1 MSIEDS
7 RISAVENENAS
18 HDLISDI
25 HQDARLQTSA
35 LGGLEVAQA
44 GTTQPSDQQGAQS
57 TETTGRLPAAQDAAA
72 AAPAGQ
78 VVPDQNNIA
87 HLPAGTAID
96 DIHVRGNDL
105 VLVQADGTEIVIVNG
120 ALHVPTFL
128 LGEVELPQQAVIAAL
143 EQSNINV
150 AAGPDGSYSASS
162 SPSSSGAN
170 FQDSIQGN
178 AGDPTQL
185 ASLLADTQ
193 QADLTP
199 SRTPDEQNGVPLI
212 TASSISLVTEV
223 SDANGAFSTQ
233 VVNGQFGFIPGK
245 DFGVITAVGL
255 SDSLNMDEGTQNGTH
270 VDLTSNG
277 QPVVVTIN
285 GLTITGSVDGQ
296 PVFTLTVTN
305 IETGAY
311 TFTQFGPLDHP
322 DRGESGADDVLRLQ
336 FSYTVTDKNNDQ
348 VTGIGSVDIRDD
360 APSIDPTAKSPDS
373 AVNESG
379 ITGGESHPVTTASL
393 GIDWGADKGSN
404 RDVTFDK
411 QTAPTGLTSHGEQIH
426 YEISADGHTLTGY
439 IVVAVS
445 EGELTGLKTVPVFI
459 VTLNPAAANGAYT
472 FELLQSIDH
481 PQTTGSE
488 GGEGSEGGIQLLSVA
503 TSQDEQIGLNF
514 AVTAKDADGD
524 TLPVNFTVTV
534 NDDVPEIDGDAKAVN
549 LLANGDFKSAVW
561 HAEGWDAGGYAGSA
575 HEGIGWKVDG
585 TNASSLQVERVSSG
599 YMGMVASDEAPMI
612 DMGSSPGNTTISQD
626 LTGLKLGEALTLT
639 FEIGTPVGG
648 TAKLEVYWN
657 GVRVGLFDPT
667 NAMTKV
673 VIGNLYADEHGQ
685 GTVTF
690 KEVGAAD
697 YTGTY
702 LANVSLTESTAVP
715 AFTATV
721 GEDDKAF
728 SFELAAGH
736 QFTFG
741 ADGAGSLVLGAAT
754 VASASGI
761 TLALPEEAFGYKAGN
776 IVVKTGYFESLGRGE
791 IAVVTI
797 PFTVTDGDGDSKTGV
812 YQITVVGAND
822 APVFDTKAATI
833 TFGETADITGS
844 TTAHG
849 QSGTFAFTDVDLNDT
864 GHSVSVGVET
874 SGTVN
879 GLPSNLASLLHIDA
893 VTKEA
898 GKSDGEV
905 KWTFSAQDK
914 AFDYLSANETVT
926 LKYTLTLDDG
936 HGGTATQTVTVT
948 VTGTNDTPVITTTDA
963 GAKFG
968 ENADQT
974 GTKDA
979 HTAGGVLAF
988 TDADLTDTGHS
999 AIVKGVV
1006 ASGTTNSADYSSF
1019 LHIDSVMKD
1028 AGSATGEIKWSFS
1041 APDSTFDY
1049 LSKNEEL
1056 KLTYT
1061 VELDDGDGGK
1071 TTQLVTVTVT
1081 GANDLPIVEAVTVD
1095 LNEKPGKTLSFQ
1107 NDVAHFTVNFTDAD
1121 LSDTGHTAKIVGFK
1135 ASGETDGLNALTRL
1149 ALANALDIDSISK
1162 KAGETDGQ
1170 VKVTFKATD
1179 AIFDYLADGEKLTL
1193 TYQIQVNDHDGG
1205 KVTQDVTVVITGSN
1219 DAPVIAYNDGD
1230 TIRELS
1236 GVTGS
1241 TKADT
1246 ASGTILF
1253 TDVDLNDTGHTA
1265 LVDGVKATGVT
1276 GAGTTDYSKFLTV
1289 AASKAEGSALGAIKW
1304 NFSAPDSTFD
1314 YLAKDEKLT
1323 LTYTVSLS
1331 DGHGGTDTAKVTIV
1345 VIGRNDSPV
1354 ITAGAPVEFGENP
1367 ATTGSLAE
1375 HSASG
1380 LLKFTDVDLN
1390 DKGHTAKFTDV
1401 AVEGTQSGLSLD
1413 KNALL
1418 SLISTSAV
1426 TKNVGSSE
1434 GSIAWTF
1441 KATDKTFDY
1450 LANGESV
1457 TLRYTVEVDDHDGG
1471 KGTQVVSIVVTGSND
1486 APIVQ
1491 AVSLGLSE
1499 TAGRTLSFAN
1509 DMASVTMT
1517 FTDADL
1523 SDTGHTA
1530 KVTGFA
1536 ASGNTAGLN
1545 LVSRYLLEHALD
1557 INSVTKQAGS
1567 TQGAVNATFKAT
1579 DAIFDYL
1586 ADGEKLTLRYTVTVD
1601 DKHGGTTPQT
1611 VEITITGTNDQPVIA
1626 GGDKA
1631 TITER
1636 AGLTGNDV
1644 SDKAS
1649 GLIAFADADLSDSHS
1664 AVVSKI
1670 AASGAVGTTTDAAY
1684 SDFLKVSVVE
1694 APGSAVGVI
1703 KWAFE
1708 APDKTFDYLAKGE
1721 KLTLTY
1727 QVTLSDGHGGA
1738 DTTTVTIVVTGTNDA
1753 PVVNGNATLTPISED
1768 ILPADNKG
1776 TLVSDLIAGHASD
1789 VDGQVQG
1796 IAVSGQSDKGGHWE
1810 YSINGGTSWTT
1821 LSASASA
1828 SLVLGLTSLVRF
1840 VPDMNVQTEQST
1852 NPQTQIDK
1860 PTITFHAWDGTTND
1874 TAGSVVDLTK
1884 NGATGGTSAYSA
1896 GTVTGT
1902 IAIGSVVDHVFTAV
1916 DDVVDLR
1923 GPNGLSNDPTKDA
1936 NWFEDGNFTN
1946 ALDGNDTVYLPN
1958 AGDKLAG
1965 VYAGVAFDGG
1975 VGNDT
1980 IYGGTANDI
1989 IHGGEGDDTITGG
2002 TGADQLFGDAG
2013 DDTFK
2018 LVTDV
2023 IGSGTRAFEL
2033 GDGTKIQV
2041 DINGLAGTSD
2051 TVDGGTGYDK
2061 IVLDK
2066 GSASGYV
2073 YDTYSAPSYISH
2085 VEEIVGTSGN
2095 DVIMVAANYKSDLA
2109 DGGITIDGGA
2119 GNDYIGGGAGND
2131 TLYGGDGDD
2140 VISGL
2145 DGDDVIEG
2153 GGGND
2158 TLYGGAGN
2166 DILRGGEGND
2176 TLYGGAGN
2184 DRIDGGKGDD
2194 IIIGGKGDDALIG
2207 GEGNDRFLYTVGDG
2221 NDRINGGGETG
2232 TTAPNYDI
2240 LEITGD
2246 GENRDFTIGKISKAD
2261 AGNIN
2266 AYPTDAD
2273 DITISYT
2280 GTDAATIRVDEIER
2294 IVIDTGNGNHNITVG
2309 DLTGTGIAP
2318 ATIVINSG
2326 SGDDIIDLTKLAGT
2340 KVEISD
2346 SDAVKPIESDTDTVK
2361 LAGHWA
2367 DYVIEKASDGT
2378 YSFSLGGNVVVTAK
2392 NIERFTFAADVS
2404 DSHDGTVLAG
2414 DLLNTAPHAVN
2425 DTALV
2430 TEAGGIGNAT
2440 AGVPT
2445 ADGNVLT
2452 NDTDANAYD
2461 TRVVTQVSGSAVTSD
2476 QPTVINGTYGSLT
2489 IHSDG
2494 SYTYALNNDATATQ
2508 SLRGNESGLDTFTYT
2523 MKDAHGLTSQA
2534 KLDVS
2539 VKGSNDAA
2547 VIGGATTGSV
2557 TEDVGATSAA
2567 PLFSENFEG
2576 RPAGFASDW
2585 GSNGWIQSSGSLTQ
2599 HLSEQ
2604 ETALYDGGQSVAK
2617 TINLGTA
2624 PAVTKIE
2631 FDFLKI
2637 DSWDQG
2643 EHLQVYLNDGQAFT
2657 FTPKSGADGSTNAT
2671 GTFTVGGITGT
2682 YVVTSSGTDTQ
2693 LGGSNLYLDR
2703 VYHIT
2708 LIAEGVGNTLKLGFG
2723 NNLNEHFSNE
2733 DFGIDNVV
2741 IRDANAGKLMT
2752 QGDLTVSD
2760 VDHDQSSFVA
2770 QTATS
2775 SLGIFTL
2782 ASNGHWTYAADNSNP
2797 AIQALGAG
2805 KTLVDTFT
2813 VSSADGT
2820 TQEVKIT
2827 INGTN
2832 DAPTAVVLL
2841 NNAVN
2846 ENQLGALI
2854 GNLTTTDKD
2863 VGDTHTYTVSD
2874 DRFEVVGGELR
2885 LKSNVSLDYETEHSV
2900 TLTVTSKDSGNLTT
2914 SQMFT
2919 IQVGDVNEKP
2929 TIASGT
2935 TGSIAENSASSKVV
2949 YQTVAADPEGK
2960 TLSYSLSG
2968 DDKDLFNISST
2979 GAVTFKSSP
2988 DYEAAADANHDNVY
3002 KIVVNV
3008 SDGTLVTAQPVL
3020 ISVTDVN
3027 EAPKITSGA
3036 TASIAENS
3044 LVSQVVYQTA
3054 ATDPE
3059 GKALIYSLTGDD
3071 KDLFNISS
3079 TGAVTFKASPDYE
3092 SARDA
3097 NHDNVYKVVVNV
3109 GDGTL
3114 VTTQAVSISVTD
3126 VNEAPRIASGAT
3138 GSIAENSLVSQVV
3151 YQTAAVDP
3159 EGKPLTYSLS
3169 GDDKDLFNISS
3180 TGAVTFKTS
3189 PDYEAAA
3196 DADHDNI
3203 YSVSVNVSDGTLV
3216 TTQAV
3221 SISVTDVNEAP
3232 KITSASTG
3240 SEAENTP
3247 ISNIVYQTVAA
3258 DPEGKPLTY
3267 SLSGA
3272 DKDLF
3277 NISSTGAV
3285 TFKVSPDY
3293 EAPKDVGTNNVY
3305 DINVLVSDGVNT
3317 TSKAIVITVTDVQEL
3332 AATANT
3338 YNVGTNAGNSAGS
3351 SLDITGSAYV
3361 YVKSND
3367 PDIQNASTSPSI
3379 TLSATTSKG
3388 QYDYYK
3394 FVVTENGTK
3403 VVLDVDHS
3411 NFDNS
3416 LTLYKANPQGGP
3428 SVVAQIDD
3436 AGGDT
3441 GSTSTRDA
3449 AIVQVLNAGTY
3460 YIRVSE
3466 YSQDAAFDRFS
3477 SSNNVYE
3484 LQVSITKPNGD
3495 PIILDLDH
3503 NGIALSTLDNG
3514 VSFDINADGHQDKIA
3529 WTAGSDG
3536 ILAYDVDGNGKI
3548 DNGSEIFSPHF
3559 AGGNYVDGL
3568 QALATL
3574 DSNHD
3579 GKIDANDEAFS
3590 KLTIWQDLNHN
3601 GISDAG
3607 ELSSLAD
3614 HQIASLSLD
3623 AHASDS
3629 AINGQA
3635 ILADGSYTLTD
3646 GSTGHFVE
3654 VAFDATLGSA
3664 DDNHAYS
3671 LIGSDGNDTLSG
3683 AGGMYTL
3690 TGGAGADTF
3699 VLDADALSDVKI
3711 ADVITD
3717 YKAGEGD
3724 TLDVSKLLDSLLGHQ
3739 ATEAEALSS
3748 VKTTVQ
3754 GADTVVSVNA
3764 NGGWHDVAVLQN
3776 TTEAVKI
3783 LFDDKHDTTTA
3794 PHVG

>member
-35 LGGLEVAQA
+35 RGGVEVAQA
-44 GTTQPSDQQGAQS
+44 DSTQPADQQGAQS
-57 TETTGRLPAAQDAAA
+57 TETTGRLPAAQEAAA

-193 QADLTP
+193 QADATP
-199 SRTPDEQNGVPLI
+199 GSAQDEKNGVPLI
-212 TASSISLVTEV
+212 APSSLLTLTETTDGEGGFQ
-223 SDANGAFSTQ
+223 SQ
-233 VVNGQFGFIPGK
+233 VVNGQFGFVPGK
-245 DFGVITAVGL
+245 DFGVITSIGL
-255 SDSLNMDEGTQNGTH
+255 SDSLNMQEGTQLGTH
-270 VDLTSNG
+270 VDLTSDG
-277 QPVVVTIN
+277 KPVVVTVN

-305 IETGAY
+305 TLTGAY
-311 TFTQFGPLDHP
+311 TFTQLGPLDHP
-322 DRGESGADDVLRLQ
+322 DKGEAGADDVLRLQ
-336 FSYTVTDKNNDQ
+336 FSYTVTDKDGDS
-348 VTGIGSVDIRDD
+348 VTGIGSVDVRDD
-360 APSIDPTAKSPDS
+360 APDVGTGVAATEVREADIS
-373 AVNESG
+373 
-379 ITGGESHPVTTASL
+379 GGESHGAQQINVSL
-393 GIDWGADKGSN
+393 GIDWGADNGSN
-404 RDVTFDK
+404 RNLTFAAVQESLK
-411 QTAPTGLTSHGEQIH
+411 GFTSHGQQIQFVV
-426 YEISADGHTLTGY
+426 SDNGHTLTGY
-439 IVVAVS
+439 IVMS
-445 EGELTGLKTVPVFI
+445 GGNEGGGEGGIELLRASAEPITVFT
-459 VTLNPAAANGAYT
+459 VTLDPTAANGAYN
-472 FELLQSIDH
+472 FVLSQPIDH
-481 PQTTGSE
+481 AQGTANDAQ
-488 GGEGSEGGIQLLSVA
+488 IDLKFDFVA
-503 TSQDEQIGLNF
+503 S
-514 AVTAKDADGD
+514 DADGD
-524 TLPVNFTVTV
+524 TASGSFTVGIK
-534 NDDVPEIDGDAKAVN
+534 DDVPTIAGDAHGVN
-549 LLANGDFKSAVW
+549 LIANGDFSEATW
-561 HAEGWDAGGYAGSA
+561 HKEGWDDKGYAGSA
-575 HEGIGWKVDG
+575 YEGIGWKVEG
-585 TNASSLQVERVSSG
+585 TNPQSLQLERVSSG
-599 YMGMVASDEAPMI
+599 YMGMVASDKAPMV

-626 LTGLKLGEALTLT
+626 INGLKAEEKLTLS
-639 FEIGTPVGG
+639 FEIGSPQPGS
-648 TAKLEVYWN
+648 ALLEVYWN
-657 GVRVGLFDPT
+657 GELIKT
-667 NAMTKV
+667 YSST
-673 VIGNLYADEHGQ
+673 
-685 GTVTF
+685 TVMRTETLSLVASGDGHNVLTF
-690 KEVGAAD
+690 KEVGTPDA
-697 YTGTY
+697 TGTY
-702 LANVSLTESTAVP
+702 LANVSLTTASAVP
-715 AFTATV
+715 IFSASVHENDET
-721 GEDDKAF
+721 F
-728 SFELAAGH
+728 SFDLAAGT
-736 QFTFG
+736 QFSFG
-741 ADGAGSLVLGAAT
+741 ADGAAAGDKAVVLGATT

-761 TLALPEEAFGYKAGN
+761 SLTLPAGVVTYDGEHILIKA
-776 IVVKTGYFESLGRGE
+776 GYFEGLGRGE
-791 IAVVTI
+791 IAVVTV
-797 PFTVTDGDGDSKTGV
+797 PFTITDADGDSKSGV
-812 YQITVVGAND
+812 YQIKVEGQND
-822 APVFDTKAATI
+822 APIFDSKAAI
-833 TFGETADITGS
+833 VIFDETDKATGS
-844 TTAHG
+844 TTAHS

-874 SGTVN
+874 SGTVT

-898 GKSDGEV
+898 GKSNGEI
-905 KWTFSAQDK
+905 KWAFSAQDK

-948 VTGTNDTPVITTTDA
+948 VTGTNDTPVITTADA
-963 GAKFG
+963 GTKFG

-979 HTAGGVLAF
+979 HTASGVLAF

-1019 LHIDSVMKD
+1019 LHIDSVTKSSG
-1028 AGSATGEIKWSFS
+1028 AATGEIKWSFS

-1049 LSKNEEL
+1049 LAKDQEL

-1061 VELDDGDGGK
+1061 VELDDGNGGT

-1095 LNEKPGKTLSFQ
+1095 LTEKPGKTLSFQ
-1107 NDVAHFTVNFTDAD
+1107 NDIAHITVNFTDAD

-1135 ASGETDGLNALTRL
+1135 ASGETDGLNALTRF

-1162 KAGETDGQ
+1162 EAGTTAGKIEA
-1170 VKVTFKATD
+1170 TFKATD
-1179 AIFDYLADGEKLTL
+1179 AIFDYLADGETLTL
-1193 TYQIQVNDHDGG
+1193 TYKIQVIDEHLG

-1236 GVTGS
+1236 GLTGS

-1253 TDVDLNDTGHTA
+1253 TDVDLNDTAYTA
-1265 LVDGVKATGVT
+1265 LVEGVKATGVT

-1289 AASKAEGSALGAIKW
+1289 AASKSEGSALGAIKW

-1314 YLAKDEKLT
+1314 YLAKNEELK

-1331 DGHGGTDTAKVTIV
+1331 DDHGGTDTAKVTIV
-1345 VIGRNDSPV
+1345 VIGRNDAPV
-1354 ITAGAPVEFGENP
+1354 ITVGDSVEFGENP

-1375 HSASG
+1375 RLASG
-1380 LLKFTDVDLN
+1380 LLKFTDADLN
-1390 DKGHTAKFTDV
+1390 DIGHSAKFTGV
-1401 AVEGTQSGLSLD
+1401 TVEGTKSGLSL
-1413 KNALL
+1413 NSEALL
-1418 SLISTSAV
+1418 SLISTGDVIKKA
-1426 TKNVGSSE
+1426 GSSE

-1441 KATDKTFDY
+1441 KAADKTFDY
-1450 LANGESV
+1450 LAKGESV

-1471 KGTQVVSIVVTGSND
+1471 TGKQVVTIVVTGSND

-1491 AVSLGLSE
+1491 AATFDLSE
-1499 TAGRTLSFAN
+1499 AAGKTLSLAN
-1509 DMASVTMT
+1509 DIAKVTMN

-1545 LVSRYLLEHALD
+1545 LVSRYVLEHALD
-1557 INSVTKQAGS
+1557 IGSVTKAAGK

-1586 ADGEKLTLRYTVTVD
+1586 ADGETLTLRYTVAVSDGLT
-1601 DKHGGTTPQT
+1601 TTPQT

-1626 GGDKA
+1626 GDGKA

-1636 AGLTGNDV
+1636 AGLTGGDA

-1649 GLIAFADADLSDSHS
+1649 GLIAFADVDLSDSHS
-1664 AVVSKI
+1664 AIVSKI
-1670 AASGAVGTTTDAAY
+1670 TASGAVGTTTDAAY

-1694 APGSAVGVI
+1694 APGSAIGVI

-1708 APDKTFDYLAKGE
+1708 APDKAFDYLAKDQ
-1721 KLTLTY
+1721 KLTLNY
-1727 QVTLSDGHGGA
+1727 QVTLSDGHGGT
-1738 DTTTVTIVVTGTNDA
+1738 DTTTVTIVITGTNDA
-1753 PVVNGNATLTPISED
+1753 PVVNGVATLTPISED
-1768 ILPADNKG
+1768 VLPADNKG

-1789 VDGQVQG
+1789 VDGAVKG
-1796 IAVSGQSDKGGHWE
+1796 IAVSGQSDVGGHWE
-1810 YSINGGTSWTT
+1810 YSTDKGASWTT

-1840 VPDMNVQTEQST
+1840 VPDMNVQTETST
-1852 NPQTQIDK
+1852 NPQTKIEN
-1860 PTITFHAWDGTTND
+1860 PTITFHAWDGTTD
-1874 TAGSVVDLTK
+1874 DKIGSVVNLTE
-1884 NGATGGTSAYSA
+1884 NGATGGSSAYSA
-1896 GTVTGT
+1896 DAIKGT
-1902 IAIGSVVDHVFTAV
+1902 IAIGSVVDHVFTAG
-1916 DDVVDLR
+1916 DDVIDLR
-1923 GPNGLSNDPTKDA
+1923 EPSGLSNDPTKDA
-1936 NWFEDGNFTN
+1936 KWFEDGNFTN

-1965 VYAGVAFDGG
+1965 IYAGVTFNGG
-1975 VGNDT
+1975 AGNDT

-1989 IHGGEGDDTITGG
+1989 IDGGDGDDTIAGG
-2002 TGADQLFGDAG
+2002 TGADRLYGGAG

-2018 LVTDV
+2018 LGADV
-2023 IGSGTRAFEL
+2023 IGSGTRIFDL
-2033 GDGTKIQV
+2033 GGGKSVNV
-2041 DINGLAGTSD
+2041 DITGLAGTSD
-2051 TVDGGTGYDK
+2051 IVDGGTGYDK

-2073 YDTYSAPSYISH
+2073 YDTYSAPGYISH

-2095 DVIMVAANYKSDLA
+2095 DVIMVAANYKSDA
-2109 DGGITIDGGA
+2109 VGGGIIIDGGA

-2131 TLYGGDGDD
+2131 TLYGGEGDD

-2166 DILRGGEGND
+2166 DILRGGDGND
-2176 TLYGGAGN
+2176 TLYGGVGN

-2261 AGNIN
+2261 GGNIN

-2280 GTDAATIRVDEIER
+2280 GTNAATIRADEIER
-2294 IVIDTGNGNHNITVG
+2294 IVIDTGNGNHNIAVG

-2326 SGDDIIDLTKLAGT
+2326 SGNDVIDLTKLAGT
-2340 KVEISD
+2340 RVEISD
-2346 SDAVKPIESDTDTVK
+2346 SDAVDPVESDTDTVK

-2367 DYVIEKASDGT
+2367 DYLIEKSGDT
-2378 YSFSLGGNVVVTAK
+2378 YSFSLGGNVVVTSK

-2404 DSHDGTVLAG
+2404 DTHDGTVLAG

-2425 DTALV
+2425 DTASV

-2440 AGVPT
+2440 PGVPT

-2452 NDTDANAYD
+2452 NDTDVNSYD

-2508 SLRGNESGLDTFTYT
+2508 SLRGDESRLDTFTYT

-2534 KLDVS
+2534 KLDIT

-2547 VIGGATTGSV
+2547 VIGGATTGEV
-2557 TEDVGATSAA
+2557 TEDVGTTSGS
-2567 PLFSENFEG
+2567 PFYSENFEG
-2576 RPAGFASDW
+2576 RNTGEARDW
-2585 GSNGWIQSSGSLTQ
+2585 GKNGWIQYDKGLTNY
-2599 HLSEQ
+2599 LSERDVDN
-2604 ETALYDGGQSVAK
+2604 YDHQQSISK
-2617 TINLGTA
+2617 TITIPTGVAAANL
-2624 PAVTKIE
+2624 E
-2631 FDFLKI
+2631 FDFIKL
-2637 DSWDQG
+2637 DSWNRG
-2643 EHLQVYLNDGQAFT
+2643 EHVQVYLNGKEAFV
-2657 FTPKSGADGSTNAT
+2657 FTPENDSDGADGAT
-2671 GTFTVGGITGT
+2671 GSFSFNGITGT
-2682 YVVTSSGTDTQ
+2682 YVITSSGSDTR
-2693 LGGSNLYLDR
+2693 LGGDPSYGDR
-2703 VYHIT
+2703 VYHVTIV
-2708 LIAEGVGNTLKLGFG
+2708 AEGLGNSVTLGFG
-2723 NNLNEHFSNE
+2723 NNLDQGYDNE
-2733 DFGIDNVV
+2733 DFGIDNIV
-2741 IRDANAGKLMT
+2741 IRDANGGKLMT

-2760 VDHDQSSFVA
+2760 FDHDQSTFQP
-2770 QTATS
+2770 QTSTS
-2775 SLGIFTL
+2775 ALGVFTL
-2782 ASNGHWTYAADNSNP
+2782 TSNGHWTYAADNSNP

-2805 KTLVDTFT
+2805 NKLTDTFT

-2820 TQEVKIT
+2820 QQKITIT

-2832 DAPTAVVLL
+2832 DAPTAIALS
-2841 NNAVN
+2841 NNAVS
-2846 ENQLGALI
+2846 ENQAGALI
-2854 GNLTTTDKD
+2854 GKLTTTDID
-2863 VGDTHTYTVSD
+2863 VGDTHSYTVSD
-2874 DRFEVVGGELR
+2874 NRFVVVGDELR
-2885 LKSNVSLDYETEHSV
+2885 LRSDASLDYETERSIN
-2900 TLTVTSKDSGNLTT
+2900 LTVTSKDSGNLTT
-2914 SQMFT
+2914 EQAFTVQVKDVNEAPTAVTFSSVTSSIAENTAVNGGIKVAVLGAVDDALGNETFSLTGADASSFEVRNGNQLYYIGKSPDFEAKLSYSVVVNVNDPTVGGDVDASKTFTLGITDVNEAPTDVTFANVVASIAENTKIPTGGIKVADLGAVDDALGSETYSVTGKDSASFAIKNGNQLYYVGSSPDFEAKSSYSVTVNVDDKTVGVNVDASKDFTFNVTNVNEAPTAITLSSNTVKENLAGATIGTLKTIDPDAGDTHSYTVSDNRFEVVNGSLKLKEGVSLDYEAAQSVKVSVMATDSGNLTTTQQFT
-2919 IQVGDVNEKP
+2919 IQVGDERTVYSFRTGDSTINNYDTIKAFNVNEDKIDLPFSP
-2929 TIASGT
+2929 TVAT
-2935 TGSIAENSASSKVV
+2935 TGYGNYTQYKIHNLSIDSASLKNGVV
-2949 YQTVAADPEGK
+2949 TFYHGNNVIEITSVADIKAAGIALASIDFGDRGATVAVAATINNVDH
-2960 TLSYSLSG
+2960 TLIFQQGGNS
-2968 DDKDLFNISST
+2968 I
-2979 GAVTFKSSP
+2979 
-2988 DYEAAADANHDNVY
+2988 
-3002 KIVVNV
+3002 
-3008 SDGTLVTAQPVL
+3008 SDGNDTLIDLANVTVPSNLSTLV
-3020 ISVTDVN
+3020 
-3027 EAPKITSGA
+3027 GA
-3036 TASIAENS
+3036 N
-3044 LVSQVVYQTA
+3044 
-3054 ATDPE
+3054 
-3059 GKALIYSLTGDD
+3059 
-3071 KDLFNISS
+3071 
-3079 TGAVTFKASPDYE
+3079 
-3092 SARDA
+3092 
-3097 NHDNVYKVVVNV
+3097 
-3109 GDGTL
+3109 
-3114 VTTQAVSISVTD
+3114 
-3126 VNEAPRIASGAT
+3126 
-3138 GSIAENSLVSQVV
+3138 
-3151 YQTAAVDP
+3151 
-3159 EGKPLTYSLS
+3159 
-3169 GDDKDLFNISS
+3169 
-3180 TGAVTFKTS
+3180 
-3189 PDYEAAA
+3189 
-3196 DADHDNI
+3196 
-3203 YSVSVNVSDGTLV
+3203 
-3216 TTQAV
+3216 
-3221 SISVTDVNEAP
+3221 
-3232 KITSASTG
+3232 
-3240 SEAENTP
+3240 
-3247 ISNIVYQTVAA
+3247 
-3258 DPEGKPLTY
+3258 
-3267 SLSGA
+3267 
-3272 DKDLF
+3272 
-3277 NISSTGAV
+3277 
-3285 TFKVSPDY
+3285 
-3293 EAPKDVGTNNVY
+3293 
-3305 DINVLVSDGVNT
+3305 
-3317 TSKAIVITVTDVQEL
+3317 KAI
-3332 AATANT
+3332 
-3338 YNVGTNAGNSAGS
+3338 
-3351 SLDITGSAYV
+3351 
-3361 YVKSND
+3361 
-3367 PDIQNASTSPSI
+3367 
-3379 TLSATTSKG
+3379 
-3388 QYDYYK
+3388 
-3394 FVVTENGTK
+3394 
-3403 VVLDVDHS
+3403 
-3411 NFDNS
+3411 
-3416 LTLYKANPQGGP
+3416 
-3428 SVVAQIDD
+3428 
-3436 AGGDT
+3436 
-3441 GSTSTRDA
+3441 
-3449 AIVQVLNAGTY
+3449 
-3460 YIRVSE
+3460 
-3466 YSQDAAFDRFS
+3466 
-3477 SSNNVYE
+3477 
-3484 LQVSITKPNGD
+3484 D

-3503 NGIALSTLDNG
+3503 NGIALTTLEHG

-3529 WTAGSDG
+3529 WTAGTDG

-3717 YKAGEGD
+3717 YKPGEGD

-3764 NGGWHDVAVLQN
+3764 SGGWHDVAVLQN